1 MKRVA
6 GLDVHK
12 DTIFACVKKGKYQ
25 SGVKE
30 FGTTTSELEELFHW
44 LQGERVAKVAMES
57 TSTGS
62 VQKTV
67 SLEIFSPSDTNIIY
81 LHSYLKHLKGNF

>member
-25 SGVKE
+25 SDVKE
-30 FGTTTSELEELFHW
+30 FGTTTIELGELFRW
-44 LQGERVAKVAMES
+44 LQGERVSKVDMES
-57 TSTGS
+57 TSS
-62 VQKTV
+62 YWLLVWLA
-67 SLEIFSPSDTNIIY
+67 LEQ
-81 LHSYLKHLKGNF
+81 